1 MIEYLLSHSTLETL
15 LANAILALAIYGF
28 TRLDKKSI
36 SDEIKKIDNS
46 LQKETLRIKTKLAIL
61 MDDEES
67 VDYYGRIYVVDLQEN
82 HATKREL
89 TQYYKKKNRMPK
101 WLGDSEYNN

>member
-1 MIEYLLSHSTLETL
+1 
-15 LANAILALAIYGF
+15 
-28 TRLDKKSI
+28 
-36 SDEIKKIDNS
+36 
-46 LQKETLRIKTKLAIL
+46 

-89 TQYYKKKNRMPK
+89 TQYYKKKKRVPK
-101 WLGDSEYNN
+101 WLEGSEYNN